1 MSQHQVRTEDKNFK
15 TVLATFLANNRV
27 PFMVIAAI
35 VVVLVIGVGIY
46 TYVHQ
51 NRVEQSAVAAEQM
64 QSLFADWQNAEE
76 EQKSELAE
84 ELTATGEE
92 TIGKFSGM
100 YAAARAHMVLGRV
113 AYEREDYSAAI
124 EHFNALADSQPKS
137 YLAPVALMHAAVAHE
152 SATEYENAIAA
163 YQRVRENYAATFPG
177 VAHALFSI
185 GRLYEELDD
194 REAALQAYN
203 EVVDDFSSSNW
214 TNLARDRIIYLETI
228 N

>member
-27 PFMVIAAI
+27 PFMVIAAV

-64 QSLFADWQNAEE
+64 QTLFADWQSAEE
-76 EQKSELAE
+76 AQKGELAE
-84 ELTATGEE
+84 EIVATGED
-92 TIGKFSGM
+92 TIEDFSGM
-100 YAAARAHMVLGRV
+100 YAAARAQLVLGRL
-113 AYEREDYSAAI
+113 AYSQEEYSAAV
-124 EHFNALADSQPKS
+124 EHFTTLADSQPKS
-137 YLAPVALMHAAVAHE
+137 YLAPVALMHAAAAHE
-152 SATEYENAIAA
+152 KAGDNENAIAT
-163 YQRVRENYAATFPG
+163 YQRVRENYADTFPET
-177 VAHALFSI
+177 AHALFSI
-185 GRLYEELDD
+185 GRLYEEVDD
-194 REAALQAYN
+194 RDAALQAYN
-203 EVVDDFSSSNW
+203 EVVDNFSSSNW

>member
-46 TYVHQ
+46 TYLHQ
-51 NRVEQSAVAAEQM
+51 NRVEQSAAAAEQM
-64 QSLFADWQNAEE
+64 QSLFSDWQSAED
-76 EQKSELAE
+76 EQKGDLAE
-84 ELTATGEE
+84 EITATGEE
-92 TIGKFSGM
+92 MIDKFSGM
-100 YAAARAHMVLGRV
+100 YAAARAHMVLGRL
-113 AYEREDYSAAI
+113 AYTREEYTAAI
-124 EHFNALADSQPKS
+124 EHFTALADSQPKS

-152 SATEYENAIAA
+152 SAGEYENAIAA
-163 YQRVRENYAATFPG
+163 YQRVRENYSTTFPE

-185 GRLYEELDD
+185 GRLYEELED
-194 REAALQAYN
+194 RDAALQAYN

>member
-27 PFMVIAAI
+27 PFMVIAAV

-51 NRVEQSAVAAEQM
+51 NRVQQSAVAAERLQT
-64 QSLFADWQNAEE
+64 LFADWQDAEDE
-76 EQKSELAE
+76 EKDELAE
-84 ELTATGEE
+84 EISAAGEE
-92 TIGKFSGM
+92 TMADFSGM
-100 YAAARAHMVLGRV
+100 YAAARARLILGRL
-113 AYEREDYSAAI
+113 AYAQSEYSTAI
-124 EHFNALADSQPKS
+124 DHFTELIDSQPKS
-137 YLAPVALMHAAVAHE
+137 YLAPVALMHIAVAQE
-152 SATEYENAIAA
+152 KAGEYEKAIDT
-163 YQRVRENYAATFPG
+163 YQRVREKYSDTFPE

-185 GRLYEELDD
+185 GRLYETIED